1 VFDQLSK
8 NKNTQ
13 QIQTEGND
21 SFGCSD
27 EMLRLLINSTGE
39 GVYAVDLEG
48 NCIFANPACAKLLGF
63 ENEHVLLGK
72 HMHNLVHHTRPSG
85 DPYPVEECQIYKAFR
100 KHESTHVDDE
110 VMFCAD
116 GNPFPA
122 EYWSYP
128 IVREEQLMGC
138 VVTFTDIS
146 ERRRNEQLLADQSA
160 KIAEI
165 ARFPEMNPGSTIRL
179 DNKGTVLMANNAA
192 KHVFGEELVGCCWI
206 DLCPGISKK
215 TWKSI
220 LKNKEG
226 FVLEARIAQKDYI
239 FTHRRDFEAELVFV
253 FGADITKQKE
263 AEGMVRMLLNST
275 GEGIYAVDL
284 QGNCTFANP
293 ACVKLLG
300 FKSDTDLIGKHMH
313 NLVHHTRPNGDPYP
327 VEECRIYQAF
337 HNNEGTHVDDEV
349 MFSSDGNPF
358 PAEYWSYPIVHDD
371 KLEGCVV
378 TFVDI
383 SVRRRVEE
391 ELRQSEKMAALG
403 KLSAGLAHELN
414 NPAAAAGRAASQLI
428 EGFDELQS
436 STIEL
441 ARSGIKPEMWDS
453 LIKYYKEFLKRT
465 SEPLDLSPLEA
476 SDLENELQDWLESHG
491 IEDGWDIAPILV
503 KIRIDN
509 NDLQEISETLPD
521 VPLDKILVWLCK
533 NLDTRELAG
542 TVVHSTQRM
551 SELVGVVKSYSHMD
565 RAKEQYV
572 DVHRGLEDTLIIL
585 GHKLRRG
592 IEVKRDYDKQLPKVL
607 TGGSELNQVW
617 TNLIDNA
624 VSAMGEKGT
633 LNIKTYKDNNHIT
646 VEISDSGPGI
656 PEEIQSKIFDPF
668 FTTKQVGE
676 GTGLGLDVVR
686 RIITARC
693 GGEVDFK
700 SNSEGTTFYIR
711 LPIE

>member
-1 VFDQLSK
+1 MFDQLSK

-13 QIQTEGND
+13 QIQTEAKD

-72 HMHNLVHHTRPSG
+72 HMHNLVHHTRPNG
-85 DPYPVEECQIYKAFR
+85 DPYPVEQCQIYQAFR
-100 KHESTHVDDE
+100 NHEGTHVDDE

-128 IVREEQLMGC
+128 IVREQQLMGC

-239 FTHRRDFEAELVFV
+239 FTHRRDFEADLVFV

-263 AEGMVRMLLNST
+263 AEGMVRLLLDST
-275 GEGIYAVDL
+275 GEGIYAVNME
-284 QGNCTFANP
+284 GNCTFANP

-300 FKSDTDLIGKHMH
+300 FKNDSELIGQHMH

-358 PAEYWSYPIVHDD
+358 PAEYWSYPIERDG

-378 TFVDI
+378 TFVNI
-383 SVRRRVEE
+383 EQRRRVEE

-441 ARSGIKPEMWDS
+441 ARSGIKPEMWDH
-453 LIKYYKEFLKRT
+453 LIKYYKEFIKRT